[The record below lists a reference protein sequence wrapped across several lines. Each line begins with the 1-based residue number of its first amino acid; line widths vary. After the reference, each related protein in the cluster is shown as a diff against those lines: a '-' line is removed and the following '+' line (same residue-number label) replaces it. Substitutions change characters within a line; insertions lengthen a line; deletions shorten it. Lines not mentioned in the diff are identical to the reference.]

1 MIAKLFIF
9 ECRHLSTLL
18 PRSETLA
25 SKCHLC
31 VMELH
36 HLVYGTQPSCTPAGA
51 RERRMP
57 PEQPIFRRTLLREA
71 GGACKIRTNN
81 DAVGGDRMAES
92 PRPRRS
98 AGTWFQSLYVR
109 VLLRLLPHLINVFK
123 HVSPKIRAE
132 VDYLEPG
139 YTFMLSVNGTD
150 LACACRR
157 TASGSFKRV
166 PPPPSPRTWSPA
178 AAWPAPT
185 RRPSPSTTSS
195 RSGRWPMRSP
205 ASPAV

>member
-1 MIAKLFIF
+1 
-9 ECRHLSTLL
+9 
-18 PRSETLA
+18 
-25 SKCHLC
+25 
-31 VMELH
+31 
-36 HLVYGTQPSCTPAGA
+36 
-51 RERRMP
+51 
-57 PEQPIFRRTLLREA
+57 
-71 GGACKIRTNN
+71 
-81 DAVGGDRMAES
+81 MAES

-166 PPPPSPRTWSPA
+166 PPA
-178 AAWPAPT
+178 AIASDVEPGQRPGQ
-185 RRPSPSTTSS
+185 RRRAGLHRRLRHRVS
-195 RSGRWPMRSP
+195 RSLAYAFACFTGGVTLKAALAQRAFSTRGPNNTGVALTYMFTALLKLFFGWRAAYRTPKPLAPSAPR
-205 ASPAV
+205 A

>member
-1 MIAKLFIF
+1 
-9 ECRHLSTLL
+9 
-18 PRSETLA
+18 
-25 SKCHLC
+25 
-31 VMELH
+31 
-36 HLVYGTQPSCTPAGA
+36 
-51 RERRMP
+51 
-57 PEQPIFRRTLLREA
+57 
-71 GGACKIRTNN
+71 
-81 DAVGGDRMAES
+81 MAES

-123 HVSPKIRAE
+123 HASPKIRAE

-166 PPPPSPRTWSPA
+166 PPA
-178 AAWPAPT
+178 AIASDVEPGSNDVSILDGEGNAT
-185 RRPSPSTTSS
+185 VTNVLLVCDADGNVTSMTID
-195 RSGRWPMRSP
+195 G
-205 ASPAV
+205 ALLF

>member
-1 MIAKLFIF
+1 
-9 ECRHLSTLL
+9 
-18 PRSETLA
+18 
-25 SKCHLC
+25 
-31 VMELH
+31 
-36 HLVYGTQPSCTPAGA
+36 
-51 RERRMP
+51 
-57 PEQPIFRRTLLREA
+57 
-71 GGACKIRTNN
+71 
-81 DAVGGDRMAES
+81 MAES

-166 PPPPSPRTWSPA
+166 PPA
-178 AAWPAPT
+178 AIASDVEPGSGLASADAQAFTVDYVIAFRSLPDRARLLH
-185 RRPSPSTTSS
+185 RRRDAEGGARAACVLHARAQQHGRGPHLYAS
-195 RSGRWPMRSP
+195 RRC
-205 ASPAV
+205 